1 MSPPG
6 GLERPSGA
14 SGALGRG
21 LQVLTTIARH
31 GPLNVAQIS
40 GELAIPQSSV
50 YRIVR
55 ALRSFGLVV
64 ERGGEYAIEALFWDR
79 AGDEQLVERV
89 AQRSRLILRSLASV
103 TGATADVLVR
113 SGRHAVCV
121 QEVPATTHE
130 PTRLPVGDPMP
141 LHAGAEHRV
150 LLAFAPAEVI
160 DEVLVSHPPRLTSA
174 TLTPDQLVT
183 SLAQI
188 RQRGLAVSRGEY
200 IIDAVAVGAP
210 VIVAGRAVC
219 SVGVAG
225 PRASCGGDW
234 VRAVAPQVRR
244 AAAQLAE
251 SLGSSAAGRF
261 SPGENGIDLPH
272 QSP

>member
-1 MSPPG
+1 MSPPEG
-6 GLERPSGA
+6 REHQTGT

-21 LQVLTTIARH
+21 LRVLTTIARH
-31 GPLNVAQIS
+31 GPMNVAQIS
-40 GELAIPQSSV
+40 GELAIPRSSV

-55 ALRSFGLVV
+55 ALRASGLVV
-64 ERGGEYAIEALFWDR
+64 ERRGDYAIDGLFWDR
-79 AGDEQLVERV
+79 AGDEQLGERV
-89 AQRSRLILRSLASV
+89 AQRSRLILRSLAAV

-113 SGRHAVCV
+113 SGHHAVCV
-121 QEVPATTHE
+121 QEVAAATPE

-160 DEVLVSHPPRLTSA
+160 DEVLVSHSPRLTSA
-174 TLTPDQLVT
+174 TLSPDQLVT

-188 RQRGLAVSRGEY
+188 RQRGFAVSRGEY

-210 VIVAGRAVC
+210 VRVAGRTVC

-225 PRASCGGDW
+225 PRTTCGGDW
-234 VRAVAPQVRR
+234 ARAVTPHVRR
-244 AAAQLAE
+244 AAAELAE
-251 SLGSSAAGRF
+251 SLSS
-261 SPGENGIDLPH
+261 
-272 QSP
+272 

>member
-1 MSPPG
+1 MSPTE
-6 GLERPSGA
+6 GLEPDTGA
-14 SGALGRG
+14 SGALSRG
-21 LQVLTTIARH
+21 LQVLTAIARH

-40 GELAIPQSSV
+40 GELGIPRSSV
-50 YRIVR
+50 YRILR

-64 ERGGEYAIEALFWDR
+64 ERRGDYAIEGLFWDR
-79 AGDEQLVERV
+79 AGDEQLVARV
-89 AQRSRLILRSLASV
+89 AQRSRLILRSLAAV

-121 QEVPATTHE
+121 HEVPAATAE

-160 DEVLVSHPPRLTSA
+160 DEVLVSHPPRLTAA
-174 TLTPDQLVT
+174 TLSLDQLVT

-188 RQRGLAVSRGEY
+188 RQRGFAVSRGEY
-200 IIDAVAVGAP
+200 ITDAVAVGAP
-210 VIVAGRAVC
+210 VMVAGRAVC

-225 PRASCGGDW
+225 PRVTCGGDW
-234 VRAVAPQVRR
+234 VRAVAPHVRR
-244 AAAQLAE
+244 AAAELAE
-251 SLGSSAAGRF
+251 SLSS
-261 SPGENGIDLPH
+261 
-272 QSP
+272 